1 MLVLRFKGPDYN
13 LIIRQI
19 FNVGFRFLKQPYTKI
34 SKNMKKNFK
43 FFNYLFRKFIEF
55 IKIEKYWLKTNII
68 NYIKF
73 NIEFTDFI
81 TFDI

>member
-1 MLVLRFKGPDYN
+1 MMVLRFKGPDYN

-55 IKIEKYWLKTNII
+55 IKIKTIKTNINNLYKI
-68 NYIKF
+68 
-73 NIEFTDFI
+73 
-81 TFDI
+81 

>member
-1 MLVLRFKGPDYN
+1 MRVLRFKGPDYIKQ
-13 LIIRQI
+13 LDKSSTDD
-19 FNVGFRFLKQPYTKI
+19 FRFLKQPHTKI
-34 SKNMKKNFK
+34 SKNMKRIK

-55 IKIEKYWLKTNII
+55 IKIEIINKKTNII

-81 TFDI
+81 TIDL

>member
-34 SKNMKKNFK
+34 SKNMKKNI
-43 FFNYLFRKFIEF
+43 NSLIIYLE
-55 IKIEKYWLKTNII
+55 II
-68 NYIKF
+68 
-73 NIEFTDFI
+73 
-81 TFDI
+81 